1 MLKSVKL
8 TTAAL
13 VLGMTSSMAWAA
25 DYTMRLSHQFPP
37 AHPTA
42 QAMEQFAKDVDTAT
56 DGKVEVQVFGA
67 AQLFKPNQHHS
78 AVAGGQIESAI
89 ILSMQWGSTIPEMSI
104 SMIPYLMSSP
114 AKQEAFIGSEASK
127 ILDKKMEQKGVKN
140 IGWLVDTNDLIVTS
154 SNHLLDTPESYK
166 DVKIRGLNKQFD
178 QGLIALGAVPVTM
191 PGSEAYQA
199 LQTGIVDAGITAI
212 QAAYSRKYYEV
223 QKYGAASAI
232 ALIFDNLVVN
242 PKWWNGLPEDIQQ
255 AIQGAV
261 DTAVDNSLIRYEG
274 VNEKDMQHLTDN
286 GMEVVT
292 LTPEQIEPIK
302 AIMQPAIIAE
312 YLKGTGKDGQTL
324 IDMIEAL

>member
-1 MLKSVKL
+1 MLKNLKL
-8 TTAAL
+8 TGIAL
-13 VLGMTSSMAWAA
+13 ALGLSSSIAWAA

-37 AHPTA
+37 SHPTA
-42 QAMEQFAKDVDTAT
+42 QAMEQLAKDVDAAT

-78 AVAGGQIESAI
+78 AIASGQIESAI
-89 ILSMQWGSTIPEMSI
+89 ILSMQWGSTIPEMSL
-104 SMIPYLMSSP
+104 SMIPYLMPSP
-114 AKQEAFIGSEASK
+114 AKQEAFIGSDAAK
-127 ILDKKMEQKGVKN
+127 LLDKKMEQKGVKN

-199 LQTGIVDAGITAI
+199 LQTGIVDAGITAV

-223 QKYGAASAI
+223 QKFGAASAI
-232 ALIFDNLVVN
+232 VVVFDNLVVN
-242 PKWWNGLPEDIQQ
+242 PKWWNDLPTELQT

-261 DTAVDNSLIRYEG
+261 DKAVDNSIIRYEG
-274 VNEKDMQHLTDN
+274 VNQKDMDNLAEN
-286 GMEVVT
+286 GMEVVS

-312 YLKGTGKDGQTL
+312 FLKGTGKEGQQL
-324 IDMIEAL
+324 IDMVEAL

>member
-1 MLKSVKL
+1 MLKSLKL
-8 TTAAL
+8 TAAAL
-13 VLGMTSSMAWAA
+13 ALGMTSSMAWAA

-37 AHPTA
+37 THPTA
-42 QAMEQFAKDVDTAT
+42 QAMEQFAKDVDAAT
-56 DGKVEVQVFGA
+56 DGKVEVQVYGA

-89 ILSMQWGSTIPEMSI
+89 ILSMQWGSTIPEMSL
-104 SMIPYLMSSP
+104 SMIPYLMASP
-114 AKQEAFIGSEASK
+114 AKQEAFIGSEAAK

-232 ALIFDNLVVN
+232 VVVFDNLVVN
-242 PKWWNGLPEDIQQ
+242 PKWWDGLPQDIQQ

-261 DTAVDNSLIRYEG
+261 DKAVDNSIIRYEG
-274 VNEKDMQHLTDN
+274 VNEKDMQHLAEN
-286 GMEVVT
+286 GMEVVA

-312 YLKGTGKDGQTL
+312 FLKGTGKDGQAL
-324 IDMIEAL
+324 IDMVEAL

>member
-1 MLKSVKL
+1 MLKSLKL
-8 TTAAL
+8 TAAAL
-13 VLGMTSSMAWAA
+13 ALGMTSSMAWAA

-37 AHPTA
+37 THPTA
-42 QAMEQFAKDVDTAT
+42 QAMEQFAKDVDAAT
-56 DGKVEVQVFGA
+56 DGKVEVQVYGA
-67 AQLFKPNQHHS
+67 AQLFKPKQHHS

-89 ILSMQWGSTIPEMSI
+89 ILSMQWGSTIPEMSL

-114 AKQEAFIGSEASK
+114 AKQEAFIGAEAAK

-232 ALIFDNLVVN
+232 VVVFDNLVVN
-242 PKWWNGLPEDIQQ
+242 PKWWDGLPQDIQQ

-261 DTAVDNSLIRYEG
+261 DKAVDNSIIRYEG
-274 VNEKDMQHLTDN
+274 VNEKDMQHLAEN
-286 GMEVVT
+286 GMEVVA

-312 YLKGTGKDGQTL
+312 FLKGTGKDGQAL
-324 IDMIEAL
+324 IDMVEAL

>member
-8 TTAAL
+8 TAAAL
-13 VLGMTSSMAWAA
+13 ALGMTSTLAWAA

-37 AHPTA
+37 THPTA
-42 QAMEQFAKDVDTAT
+42 QAMEQFAKDVDAAT

-114 AKQEAFIGSEASK
+114 AKQKAFIGSEASK

-223 QKYGAASAI
+223 QKYGAASAMV
-232 ALIFDNLVVN
+232 LIFDNLVVN
-242 PKWWNGLPEDIQQ
+242 PKWWDGLPEDIQQ

-261 DTAVDNSLIRYEG
+261 DKAVDNSLIRYEG
-274 VNEKDMQHLTDN
+274 VNEKDMQHLAEN
-286 GMEVVT
+286 GMEVVS

-312 YLKGTGKDGQTL
+312 FLKGASKDGQTL
-324 IDMIEAL
+324 IDMVEAL

>member
-42 QAMEQFAKDVDTAT
+42 QAMEQFAKDVDAAT

-261 DTAVDNSLIRYEG
+261 DKAVDNSLIRYEG